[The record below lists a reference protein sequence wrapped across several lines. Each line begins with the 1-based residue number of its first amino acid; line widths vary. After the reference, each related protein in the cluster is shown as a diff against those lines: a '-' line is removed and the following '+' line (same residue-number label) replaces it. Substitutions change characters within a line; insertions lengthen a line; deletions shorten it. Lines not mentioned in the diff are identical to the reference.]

1 MIKLY
6 NKKIYLEYSKIL
18 RNETKDTRK
27 LCTSIRSTQ
36 VSENYPYVSSSTST
50 ILVFHIF
57 HAYFIRNEIVLHF
70 WVKSFSQFR
79 SQPVVFTGFTRCNN
93 KTGGGKGQ
101 GEA

>member
-1 MIKLY
+1 MKLRILANFALRFELSKY
-6 NKKIYLEYSKIL
+6 PKITHTFLLPRARFSF
-18 RNETKDTRK
+18 
-27 LCTSIRSTQ
+27 S
-36 VSENYPYVSSSTST
+36 
-50 ILVFHIF
+50 HIF

>member
-1 MIKLY
+1 MKLR
-6 NKKIYLEYSKIL
+6 IL
-18 RNETKDTRK
+18 ANFALRFD
-27 LCTSIRSTQ
+27 Q
-36 VSENYPYVSSSTST
+36 VSENYPYVLLPRARFSFS
-50 ILVFHIF
+50 HIF

>member
-27 LCTSIRSTQ
+27 LCTSIRTIQ

-50 ILVFHIF
+50 ILVFPYFPRIF
-57 HAYFIRNEIVLHF
+57 HTKRNCVTFLGKKF
-70 WVKSFSQFR
+70 F
-79 SQPVVFTGFTRCNN
+79 PVPLTA
-93 KTGGGKGQ
+93 GGIHRFY
-101 GEA
+101 AM